1 MSPRFDLTDL
11 QLFVHILDSGT
22 MTAAAALSHITLAS
36 ASERVRGMESQL
48 GCALLTRQARG
59 VQPTAAGHTLGQH
72 ARQVLRQMQS
82 LRGAMGDFG
91 SGLAA
96 QVRLRG
102 NTSAV
107 REHLPLAI
115 SGFLQQHPQ
124 LALELQ
130 ECPSTEVLDGLRQG
144 LCDLGVAAWDADEP
158 PPLAGLDCS
167 MWRSDQLVAVLAADH
182 PLAAHTCLVLADLI
196 HENWVGLPRD
206 SALQQ
211 LLLKQALRL
220 ENAAAASKPHLMGG
234 TLRLRVQLPHPEGLC
249 QLVGQNVGIC
259 VLPAAAVRRH
269 AAATGVVALPLGDA
283 WARRQLWLCTAK
295 GVSSSGPAGQLLAH
309 LRREAVQRS

>member
-1 MSPRFDLTDL
+1 
-11 QLFVHILDSGT
+11 
-22 MTAAAALSHITLAS
+22 
-36 ASERVRGMESQL
+36 
-48 GCALLTRQARG
+48 
-59 VQPTAAGHTLGQH
+59 
-72 ARQVLRQMQS
+72 
-82 LRGAMGDFG
+82 
-91 SGLAA
+91 
-96 QVRLRG
+96 
-102 NTSAV
+102 
-107 REHLPLAI
+107 
-115 SGFLQQHPQ
+115 
-124 LALELQ
+124 
-130 ECPSTEVLDGLRQG
+130 
-144 LCDLGVAAWDADEP
+144 
-158 PPLAGLDCS
+158 

>member
-1 MSPRFDLTDL
+1 MRFDLTDL

-48 GCALLTRQARG
+48 GCVLLTRQARG

-102 NTSAV
+102 NTSAI

-144 LCDLGVAAWDADEP
+144 LCDLGVAAWDADRP
-158 PPLAGLDCS
+158 PPLTGVDCS
-167 MWRSDQLVAVLAADH
+167 PWRSDPLVAVLAADH
-182 PLAAHTCLVLADLI
+182 ALAARASLALADLV

-211 LLLKQALRL
+211 LLFKQALRL
-220 ENAAAASKPHLMGG
+220 EKAAAANQTHLMGG
-234 TLRLRVQLPHPEGLC
+234 ALHLRVQLPHPEGLC
-249 QLVGQNVGIC
+249 QLVGQKVGIC

-269 AAATGVVALPLGDA
+269 AAATGVVAVPLVDT
-283 WARRQLWLCTAK
+283 WARRQLWLCMAK
-295 GVSSSGPAGQLLAH
+295 NSALSGPAGKLLAH
-309 LRREAVQRS
+309 LHSESAGRP